1 MEAGQAR
8 TVGVAEAVD
17 EVDEAIAFKTGADV
31 EELERD
37 VEDEGVVEAPEE
49 VDLAVVEVEEEV
61 VEVPEELDFAVD
73 GAVNKL

>member
-17 EVDEAIAFKTGADV
+17 DVDEATAFKTGADV

-37 VEDEGVVEAPEE
+37 VDEEDVVEALEE
-49 VDLAVVEVEEEV
+49 VDLAMVEVEDEV
-61 VEVPEELDFAVD
+61 VEVLEVVV
-73 GAVNKL
+73 GA